1 MSPRNS
7 RSSPD
12 LSAALLGRLT
22 AVAPY
27 FFDAPEEIDALVSRG
42 NGPLLARL
50 IAVARERRG
59 DDLFWLLIA
68 GVTAAYPNPD
78 QLQMTRR
85 AVALADER
93 HASSAFLQACFDAAA
108 RFDDL
113 DKGIAVISA
122 GTVIDVD
129 FCANHRHNT
138 GIQRVVRQTM
148 SRWTR
153 NRDMTLVAWTAGGGA
168 MRTMT
173 PLERSRVVEW
183 NTYTE
188 PEPDHSPVD
197 PPDYQVIIPFN
208 SEVILP
214 EVPQA
219 VLCNALAALAQYS
232 GNRVGL
238 IGYDTIP
245 VVSADSLDSL
255 ETERF
260 VRYLTILK
268 YAKRV
273 VGISAAATEE
283 FAGFVAALPAQGLSG
298 PTTVEVSLPVDSPD
312 GDTGRDQVSA
322 DSPLVICIGS
332 QEPRKNHLA
341 VLFASE
347 VLWREGIDFRLRFIG
362 GGSVIYT
369 RDFDKRV
376 RQLQRAGRQVEV
388 LRGVNDA
395 VLLASYRE
403 ARFSLFP
410 SLHEGYGLPVAESIA
425 LATPVL
431 TSNYGSTAEIA
442 ADGGCL
448 AVDPRDDDAIIDAM
462 RTLLTDDEVLA
473 ALQREIGARTVR
485 NWDDYADELWEQLI
499 EPLRNERHV

>member
-1 MSPRNS
+1 M
-7 RSSPD
+7 
-12 LSAALLGRLT
+12 
-22 AVAPY
+22 
-27 FFDAPEEIDALVSRG
+27 
-42 NGPLLARL
+42 
-50 IAVARERRG
+50 
-59 DDLFWLLIA
+59 
-68 GVTAAYPNPD
+68 
-78 QLQMTRR
+78 
-85 AVALADER
+85 
-93 HASSAFLQACFDAAA
+93 
-108 RFDDL
+108 
-113 DKGIAVISA
+113 
-122 GTVIDVD
+122 
-129 FCANHRHNT
+129 
-138 GIQRVVRQTM
+138 
-148 SRWTR
+148 
-153 NRDMTLVAWTAGGGA
+153 
-168 MRTMT
+168 
-173 PLERSRVVEW
+173 
-183 NTYTE
+183 
-188 PEPDHSPVD
+188 
-197 PPDYQVIIPFN
+197 
-208 SEVILP
+208 ILP

-245 VVSADSLDSL
+245 VVSADTLDSL

-260 VRYLTILK
+260 VRYLAILK

-347 VLWREGIDFRLRFIG
+347 VLWLEGIDFRLRFIG

-376 RQLQRAGRQVEV
+376 RQLQRAGRQIEV

-448 AVDPRDDDAIIDAM
+448 AVDPRDDDAIVDAM

>member
-1 MSPRNS
+1 MKAIAPHFVS
-7 RSSPD
+7 D
-12 LSAALLGRLT
+12 QVTIVKLAL
-22 AVAPY
+22 
-27 FFDAPEEIDALVSRG
+27 RG
-42 NGPLLARL
+42 TGPLLAHL
-50 IAVARERRG
+50 VNIARARRG
-59 DDLFWLLIA
+59 NDLVWLLIA
-68 GVTAAYPNPD
+68 GVTAAFPSPEV
-78 QLQMTRR
+78 LQMTRR
-85 AVALADER
+85 ALTLADER
-93 HASSAFLQACFDAAA
+93 TASSVFLETCFDAAV
-108 RFDDL
+108 RFADL
-113 DKGIAVISA
+113 DKGIEVISA

-129 FCANHRHNT
+129 FCANHVHNT

-148 SRWTR
+148 SRWTT
-153 NRDMTLVAWTAGGGA
+153 NRDMTLVAWTANGSA
-168 MRTMT
+168 MRSMT
-173 PLERSRVVEW
+173 DLERSRVVEW

-188 PEPDHSPVD
+188 PQVDRAPVD
-197 PPDYQVIIPFN
+197 PPTYRIVIPFN

-219 VLCNALAALAQYS
+219 VLCNPLAALAQYS

-245 VVSADSLDSL
+245 VVSADTLDSN

-268 YAKRV
+268 HSQRV

-283 FAGFVAALPAQGLSG
+283 FAGFVSALPAQGLVG
-298 PTTVEVSLPVDSPD
+298 PVAVEVSLPVDSPD
-312 GDTGRDQVSA
+312 GAAYAQADIA
-322 DSPLVICIGS
+322 DSPLVVCIGS

-341 VLFASE
+341 VLFAAE
-347 VLWREGIDFRLRFIG
+347 VLWREGLDFRLRFIG
-362 GGSVIYT
+362 GGSILYT

-376 RQLQRAGRQVEV
+376 RQLKRLNRKVEV

-395 VLLASYRE
+395 VLIASYRE

-442 ADGGCL
+442 VDGGCL
-448 AVDPRDDDAIIDAM
+448 AVDPRDDDAITDAM
-462 RTLLTDDEVLA
+462 RIMLTDDAVLA
-473 ALQREIGARTVR
+473 RLRAEIVERSTR
-485 NWDDYADELWEQLI
+485 NWDDYADELWDQLV
-499 EPLRNERHV
+499 EPLRVARNV